1 MMSWTSWWEPTQDTY
16 SSMPKPRI
24 LHPLMSWSIIKTEIL
39 NMHYLSIL
47 QMRMLSHPSKLLS
60 AKWQINTGDVNILHE
75 NFCSIASLGSI
86 AQNTSMLVVKYVPLS
101 EKKN

>member
-1 MMSWTSWWEPTQDTY
+1 MS
-16 SSMPKPRI
+16 
-24 LHPLMSWSIIKTEIL
+24 
-39 NMHYLSIL
+39 YLSIL

-60 AKWQINTGDVNILHE
+60 AKWQINIGDVNMLHE

-86 AQNTSMLVVKYVPLS
+86 AQNISMLVVKYVPLS